1 MVCDVNF
8 PAVSHLRKV
17 DAKHHCSVI
26 CFSNESGFWI
36 LEGTYLYES
45 ICLYFHQDIHVH
57 KCSFL
62 PLTRRFLISMSAV
75 DGGFRLWDQEILDQE
90 AAARQA
96 CGMCMC
102 ILRMST
108 VPAGLVCGFFTT
120 K

>member
-1 MVCDVNF
+1 M
-8 PAVSHLRKV
+8 SL
-17 DAKHHCSVI
+17 
-26 CFSNESGFWI
+26 
-36 LEGTYLYES
+36 ES

-75 DGGFRLWDQEILDQE
+75 DRGFRLWDQEILDQE

-102 ILRMST
+102 ILRMSYLLARSADSSPQSDDSGRRGQ
-108 VPAGLVCGFFTT
+108 VENEVRPI
-120 K
+120 